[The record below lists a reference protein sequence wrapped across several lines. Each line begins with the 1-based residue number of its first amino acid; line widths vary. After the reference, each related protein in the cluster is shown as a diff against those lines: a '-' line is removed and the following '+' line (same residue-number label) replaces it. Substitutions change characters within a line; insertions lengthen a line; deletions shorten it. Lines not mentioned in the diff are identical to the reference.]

1 MENFESLPL
10 EKQNRIIEASLSMF
24 GKLGYKK
31 ASSNDIAT
39 LAGISKGMIFHYFGN
54 KKNLYMYLLEFA
66 GNTIIRAMNQYDFTK
81 TPDFFDRIIAGS
93 NLEIAIMRKYPSM
106 LLFLGSAFYET
117 DKAVKD
123 DLQNAFQQGEQ
134 IRNKFILSETDL
146 SKFKDNVDP
155 NLVINIIV
163 RFTEGYINNKVL
175 DTTFDLDKMMDEI
188 TSCLL
193 LMKNNFYKETFL

>member
-39 LAGISKGMIFHYFGN
+39 LAGISKGMIFHYFGS
-54 KKNLYMYLLEFA
+54 KKNLYLYLLDFA
-66 GNTIIRAMNQYDFTK
+66 GNAISDAMNQYDFTE
-81 TPDFFDRIIAGS
+81 TTDFFDRIIAGS
-93 NLEIAIMRKYPSM
+93 NLKIAVMRKYPSL
-106 LLFLGSAFYET
+106 LLFLGNVFYET
-117 DKAVKD
+117 DTTVKD
-123 DLQNAFQQGEQ
+123 DIQKVFRQGELT
-134 IRNKFILSETDL
+134 RNNFILSETDL

-163 RFTEGYINNKVL
+163 KFSEGYINGKVL
-175 DTTFDLDKMMDEI
+175 DASFDLDQMMDEI

-193 LMKNNFYKETFL
+193 LMKNNFYKERFL